1 MTATPQHCAP
11 GAATPGAVP
20 RGESTPAW
28 RLLVTLAIAG
38 ALSGWL
44 VVSGRAVFG
53 VLLVAVVLGLV
64 AVLITG
70 VVGAFASFG

>member
-1 MTATPQHCAP
+1 MTVAGWLGWAALNGVVAVVAAVALVVIGLV
-11 GAATPGAVP
+11 GARRQVSA
-20 RGESTPAW
+20 
-28 RLLVTLAIAG
+28 
-38 ALSGWL
+38 GWL